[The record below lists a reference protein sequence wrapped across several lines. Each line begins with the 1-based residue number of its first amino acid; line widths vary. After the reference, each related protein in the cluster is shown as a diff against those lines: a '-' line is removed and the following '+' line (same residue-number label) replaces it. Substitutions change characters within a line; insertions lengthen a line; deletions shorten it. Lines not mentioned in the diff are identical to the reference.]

1 MAALRFTKRDPRL
14 KRLPRCGLYRG
25 MRLLEADAHRV
36 YLTRT
41 AGGLL
46 AARSLYARAHV
57 NGSDDLALLDQWR
70 AGDAA
75 AGQALFQRHFDS
87 IYGFFETKCEHEAD
101 ELTQATFLACV
112 KARDQFRAQSSFR
125 TYLFTIARN
134 ELYRMLRTRQRR
146 DDKLDFELS
155 SIAEL
160 ISTPGTR
167 LARNQEHQRLL
178 EVLRSLPVEQQ
189 TLLELHY
196 WEDLDIAAL
205 AEVFDAPQATI
216 RTRLH
221 RARKALRDRI
231 EGSAPPAV
239 LQDLETMDRWV
250 QAYKKT

>member
-1 MAALRFTKRDPRL
+1 VHAA
-14 KRLPRCGLYRG
+14 
-25 MRLLEADAHRV
+25 
-36 YLTRT
+36 
-41 AGGLL
+41 
-46 AARSLYARAHV
+46 
-57 NGSDDLALLDQWR
+57 DDLTLLDQWR
-70 AGDAA
+70 TGDVA

-87 IYGFFETKCEHEAD
+87 IYGFFETKCEAEAD
-101 ELTQATFLACV
+101 ELTQATFLACLRA
-112 KARDQFRAQSSFR
+112 KDQFRKDSSFR

-160 ISTPGTR
+160 ISTPATKI
-167 LARNQEHQRLL
+167 ARNQDHLRLL
-178 EVLRSLPVEQQ
+178 EALRALPVEQQ

-196 WEDLDIAAL
+196 WEEMDIAAL

-221 RARKALRDRI
+221 RARKALRDKI
-231 EGSAPPAV
+231 EGAAPPGV

-250 QAYKKT
+250 QALKKV